1 MMRPD
6 RGDRV
11 IASHSIARRAFVG
24 AAGFAVVAA
33 VWSVLVLVRGG
44 SWWGPMHAFVA
55 GTVLLAISGAS
66 QMFTITW
73 AASIPPKASLPAT
86 QRWLIGAG
94 MVSVLV
100 GVTAENPLL
109 IWAGSASVVGGLV
122 VLGLSIAQAVRRSL
136 LRRFDLSAR
145 FYFLAFAAGIVG
157 VGLGAFLGSGASGL
171 EFQAHRLVHSHLN
184 LVGLVGFTI
193 IGTIPTFLPT
203 VAHHRAVSGREAIVG
218 WWMCVAAALAIAA
231 GLLGPDELV
240 GVGTVLA
247 GLAGLLILAGIEVR
261 LWKKGRK
268 KVPFLQVSAGML
280 WLGVWAV
287 VDGIDLVAG
296 GTMVP
301 FGGGTAAAVIAGVG
315 QVLAGSLAYLVPVL
329 IGSPLTPNL
338 DRMTR
343 NPAIPL
349 LAANLTGLCLA
360 AGWTEA
366 AVVSGALWFVD
377 LATRLVLTV
386 AGGRRTG

>member
-1 MMRPD
+1 MSRQD
-6 RGDRV
+6 RGNRV
-11 IASHSIARRAFVG
+11 IASHSIARRSFLG

-33 VWSVLVLVRGG
+33 VWSMLVLVRGG

-73 AASIPPKASLPAT
+73 AASIPPKASLAAA

-94 MVSVLV
+94 VVSALV
-100 GVTAENPLL
+100 GVTAEIPLL
-109 IWAGSASVVGGLV
+109 IWIGSASVAGGLI
-122 VLGLSIAQAVRRSL
+122 VLGVSIAQAVRRSL

-145 FYFLAFAAGIVG
+145 FYFLAFAAGVVG
-157 VGLGAFLGSGASGL
+157 VALGAFLGSGTSGA
-171 EFQAHRLVHSHLN
+171 EYQTHRLVHSHLN

-203 VAHHRAVSGREAIVG
+203 VAHHRAVSGKEAIVG
-218 WWMCVAAALAIAA
+218 WWMCVGAALAIPA
-231 GLLGPDELV
+231 GLIGPPELV
-240 GVGTVLA
+240 GIGTVLA
-247 GLAGLLILAGIEVR
+247 GFAGLLILGGIEVR
-261 LWKKGRK
+261 LWSKGRK

-280 WLGVWAV
+280 WLVVWAL
-287 VDGIDLVAG
+287 VDGIDLVTG

-301 FGGGTAAAVIAGVG
+301 FGGWTAAAVIAGVG

-329 IGSPLTPNL
+329 IGSPLTSNL

-343 NPAIPL
+343 NPAIAL
-349 LAANLTGLCLA
+349 IAANLTGLSLA
-360 AGWTEA
+360 AGWSGA
-366 AVVSGALWFVD
+366 AVASGAIWFVD
-377 LATRLVLTV
+377 LAARLTLTV
-386 AGGRRTG
+386 AGGRRKS